1 MFPRLAERNA
11 VIDLSLGPMS
21 VITIWGSDVTLYWTA
36 TLDSVSVGS
45 LSTLRMLRWSAP
57 MPVNPRS
64 VTRSTS
70 NNGSVWLR

>member
-45 LSTLRMLRWSAP
+45 LSTLRMLRWSAT